1 MGFAS
6 KQGLQI
12 LNINLLSQ
20 FGISNRLQGIGAS
33 LISLLLFGPLLF
45 HFLAVLAAGFFLF
58 EPGGVVLYPDILLE
72 FALLLIEDELV
83 DFFRVY
89 LVGLSFLLLR

>member
-1 MGFAS
+1 MWLAS

-20 FGISNRLQGIGAS
+20 FGVSNRLEGIGAS

-45 HFLAVLAAGFFLF
+45 HFFTVLAAGLLLF
-58 EPGGVVLYPDILLE
+58 EPGGVVLDPDVFLELAFLLV
-72 FALLLIEDELV
+72 EDELV
-83 DFFRVY
+83 DF
-89 LVGLSFLLLR
+89 L